1 MTFAGSDQGERKG
14 THVRTLVCPRE
25 RELTDRDSTL
35 ASECESKIVREAL
48 WERDYVGERQS
59 MGLASTGCV
68 LYFEKSHFGPWV
80 SLSLF

>member
-1 MTFAGSDQGERKG
+1 
-14 THVRTLVCPRE
+14 
-25 RELTDRDSTL
+25 
-35 ASECESKIVREAL
+35 
-48 WERDYVGERQS
+48 